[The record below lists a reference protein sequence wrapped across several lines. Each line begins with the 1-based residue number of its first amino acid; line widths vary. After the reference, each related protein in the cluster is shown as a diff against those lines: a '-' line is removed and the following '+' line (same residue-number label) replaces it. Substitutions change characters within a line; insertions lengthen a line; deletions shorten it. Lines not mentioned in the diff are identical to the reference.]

1 MSPFPDG
8 PKGED
13 GNVISVAVPMIDE
26 VKNSVLLCENK
37 KKLVVARGFSDLMVI
52 DMSDVLLV
60 CRRDDKTVKD
70 IVTDLTMKDKVDR
83 YL

>member
-1 MSPFPDG
+1 M
-8 PKGED
+8 
-13 GNVISVAVPMIDE
+13 VDE
-26 VKNSVLLCENK
+26 VKNSVVLCGDKE
-37 KKLVVARGFSDLMVI
+37 KLVVARGFEDLMVI
-52 DMSDVLLV
+52 DMPDVLLV